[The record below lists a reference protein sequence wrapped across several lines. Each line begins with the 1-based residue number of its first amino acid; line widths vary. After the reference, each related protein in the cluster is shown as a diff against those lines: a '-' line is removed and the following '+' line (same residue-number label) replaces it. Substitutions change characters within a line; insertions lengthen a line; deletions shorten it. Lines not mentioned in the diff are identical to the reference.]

1 MIKRL
6 FSLILGF
13 TFGFSP
19 LFLFAQNTSKLWK
32 LTSKADLKNQP
43 TLQRGSLIQ
52 QGYYYQLNINELKEQ
67 LKNAPLRGTFTGLSS
82 LVIYFPNAY
91 GSFDKYAVMEAPLMH
106 PELSAKYPS
115 IKSYAGQGIDDPTA
129 TLRFSVTQF
138 GLHAMVLSGKN
149 PTNYIDPYTADRNYY
164 VVYDKQQVQNV
175 SNFFECNLTEDMK
188 LPSTGN
194 GPSTTMG
201 NINDQKLRTYRLAQ
215 SCNAEYGNI
224 FATNPGTE
232 KADIQAQMAITMTRV
247 NGVYERDLA
256 ITMTFVP
263 NNDLLIYFGSTSAD
277 PWSNEFNT
285 KTAQVIDAAIGVAN
299 YDIGHNFNT
308 SGGGSAGCIGCVCT
322 SQSQSG
328 THKGRGYTGS
338 SNPTGDPFDI
348 DYVAH
353 EMGHQYGGYHVM
365 NTCSRS
371 GSGST
376 EVEPASGS
384 SIMGYAGICSSN
396 VQSNSHDDFAY
407 VNIRD
412 ISDNIQTGA
421 SSCGAQTTLTNQ
433 PPTASAGFDFVI
445 PKSTAFVLEGSASD
459 PDGTAGLTYNWAQND
474 PTQSPGSTAPLSTYT
489 VGPIYRALSPSTLPY
504 RYMPNINTILS
515 NSLQNTWEVTPS
527 VARALNFSFI
537 VRDNDVNGGQTAS
550 DLMKVTVDGNSGPFV
565 VTSHSTPETINAGTT
580 INVTWNVANTNAGS
594 VNCQNVDILFSVD
607 SGLTYP
613 IVLAASVPNNG
624 SAAVIIPQNA
634 ATNKGRLMVRGSG
647 NIFFDINNAYLTV
660 QTAEFFLSS
669 TNSSQSNCPDVDSIN
684 YNFNYQTFVGFSDT
698 TYFSL
703 SGLPAGLSATF
714 TPEFALN
721 NNTSVD
727 LVITGIDSSYI
738 GSYNLTVISTSGN
751 IIKNTLLSLNVLNN
765 SLGNVV
771 LNFPLDSALGVAN
784 SVTLSWQSTGNG
796 STYDV
801 EISDDSTFT
810 NLFSSAN
817 GLTSNSYTVTGL
829 ISSTKYYWRVKA
841 SNICS
846 NGIYGQAFSFTTNNC
861 NNVVSTNVPLTI
873 SATGTPTI
881 NSNLSIPFS
890 GVISDIDV
898 VGIKGTHSYI
908 SDLTFSLKSPSNTTL
923 KLIDQI
929 CNSENNFDFSLDDAA
944 TNNVLP
950 CPPIGGGN
958 YQPEVSLSG
967 FNGQQ
972 TNGTWTLS
980 IKDNFSQDGG
990 SLTAWGLKIC
1000 YQAAP
1005 LGLVS
1010 KTIWAS
1016 IQPVL
1021 YPNPT
1026 RNLTTIGFSLQEKQ
1040 KVKIQLKDLTGKCI
1054 ETIVNTTLNEGP
1066 HEFIIGNKSILS
1078 AGIYIVEIAI
1088 NDTRVA
1094 KKLVVE

>member
-1 MIKRL
+1 MIRKL
-6 FSLILGF
+6 FSLVLGLALGF
-13 TFGFSP
+13 FPT
-19 LFLFAQNTSKLWK
+19 LLLAQDANKLWK
-32 LTSKADLKNQP
+32 PITKDALKDEREIP
-43 TLQRGSLIQ
+43 RGSIVK
-52 QGYYYQLNINELKEQ
+52 QGYYYQLNLNQLKE
-67 LKNAPLRGTFTGLSS
+67 LLRNAPLRGTFTGLSP
-82 LVIYFPNAY
+82 LIIYFPDAY
-91 GSFDKYAVMEAPLMH
+91 GSFSKYAVMEAPVLH
-106 PELSAKYPS
+106 PELAAKYPA
-115 IKSYAGQGIDDPTA
+115 IKSYAAQGIDDPTA
-129 TLRFSVTQF
+129 TLRFSVTPF

-149 PTNYIDPYTADRNYY
+149 PTNYIDPYTVNRNYY

-175 SNFFECNLTEDMK
+175 NNFFECNLNEGMK

-194 GPSTTMG
+194 GPSTTLG

-263 NNDLLIYFGSTSAD
+263 NNDLLIYYGSTSAD
-277 PWSNEFNT
+277 PWSGEFNT

-353 EMGHQYGGYHVM
+353 EMGHQFGGYHVM

-421 SSCGAQTTLTNQ
+421 SSCGAQTVLINQ
-433 PPTASAGFDFVI
+433 PPTASAGLDFVI
-445 PKSTAFVLEGSASD
+445 PKSTAYVLEGAATD
-459 PDGTAGLTYNWAQND
+459 PDGTLGLTYNWAQND
-474 PTQSPGSTAPLSTYT
+474 PTQSPGSAAPLSTYT
-489 VGPIYRALSPSTLPY
+489 VGPLYRALSPSTLSY

-527 VARALNFSFI
+527 VARTLNFSFI
-537 VRDNDVNGGQTAS
+537 VRDNDANGGQTAS
-550 DLMKVTVDGNSGPFV
+550 DLMKVSVDGNSGPFV
-565 VTSHSTPETINAGTT
+565 VTSQATPDTIDAGSA

-613 IVLAASVPNNG
+613 IVLASAVPNNG
-624 SAAVIIPQNA
+624 SASVIMPQNA
-634 ATNKGRLMVRGSG
+634 ATNKGRLMVRGNG

-660 QTAEFFLSS
+660 QAAEFFLSS
-669 TNSSQSNCPDVDSIN
+669 LNSTQSNCPDVDSVN
-684 YNFNYQTFVGFSDT
+684 YSLNYQTFVGFSDT

-703 SGLPAGLSATF
+703 SGLPAGLTATF
-714 TPEFALN
+714 TPAYAVN

-727 LVITGIDSSYI
+727 LSITGIDSSFI
-738 GSYNLTVISTSGN
+738 GSYGLTVVSTSAN
-751 IIKNTLLSLNVLNN
+751 VVKNTLLSLNVLNN
-765 SLGNVV
+765 NLGSVA
-771 LNFPLDSALGVAN
+771 LSFPIDSATGISN
-784 SVTLSWQSTGNG
+784 NITLSWQSTGAG
-796 STYDV
+796 STYDL
-801 EISDDSTFT
+801 EISNDSMFT
-810 NLFSSAN
+810 NIFSSAN
-817 GLTSNSYTVTGL
+817 SITSNFYTVSGL
-829 ISSTKYYWRVKA
+829 ISATKYYWRVKA
-841 SNICS
+841 SNVCS
-846 NGIYGQAFSFTTNNC
+846 NGVYGKAFSFITNNC
-861 NNVVSTNVPLTI
+861 NNFISANVPITI
-873 SATGTPTI
+873 SASGTPTI
-881 NSNLSIPFS
+881 NSNLNISFS
-890 GVISDIDV
+890 GVISDVDV
-898 VGIKGTHSYI
+898 IGIKGTHSYI
-908 SDLTFSLKSPSNTTL
+908 SDLTFSLKSPANTTL

-944 TNNVLP
+944 ANNVLP
-950 CPPIGGGN
+950 CPPIGGGT
-958 YQPEVSLSG
+958 YQPEVLLNS

-980 IKDNFSQDGG
+980 IKDNFNQDGG

-1000 YQAAP
+1000 YQDAP
-1005 LGLVS
+1005 LGMVS

-1016 IQPVL
+1016 LNPVL

-1026 RNLTTIGFSLQEKQ
+1026 HNLTTVGFSLQEKQ
-1040 KVKIQLKDLTGKCI
+1040 KVTIQLKDLTGKCI
-1054 ETIVNTTLNEGP
+1054 DTIVNNTLSEGP
-1066 HEFIIGNKSILS
+1066 HEFTIGNNSSLS
-1078 AGIYIVEIAI
+1078 KGIYLVEISI
-1088 NDTRVA
+1088 NDLKVT
-1094 KKLVVE
+1094 KKLVVD